1 MSANQFHFIIIDDSI
16 FDSRIAEKVI
26 QNVDSGA
33 VVTIFHDATK
43 AFDFLKELPHLS
55 HAMQKRVLFV
65 DIQMPIMN
73 GFEFVE
79 SFETLPDE
87 IKSGYILYFIT
98 SSMNENDIRRGTSYP
113 SVRQFLN
120 KPLTVDMLSGIITG
134 LRDEAQPELQ

>member
-1 MSANQFHFIIIDDSI
+1 MNANQFHFIIIDDSI

-26 QNVDSGA
+26 QNVDAGA

-43 AFDFLKELPHLS
+43 AFDFLKELPHMS
-55 HAMQKRVLFV
+55 DMQKRVLFV

-79 SFETLPDE
+79 SFESLPDE
-87 IKSGYILYFIT
+87 VKAGYILYFIT

-113 SVRQFLN
+113 SVRKFLN

-134 LRDEAQPELQ
+134 LRDEAQSGLQ

>member
-1 MSANQFHFIIIDDSI
+1 MNANQFHFIIIDDSI

-26 QNVDSGA
+26 QNVDAGA

-43 AFDFLKELPHLS
+43 AFDFLKDLPHLN
-55 HAMQKRVLFV
+55 HMQKRVLFV

-79 SFETLPDE
+79 SFETLPE
-87 IKSGYILYFIT
+87 EVKSNYILYFIT

-113 SVRQFLN
+113 SVRRFLN

-134 LRDEAQPELQ
+134 LRDESQPELQ

>member
-1 MSANQFHFIIIDDSI
+1 MSASQFHFIIIDDSI

-26 QNVDSGA
+26 QNVEAGA

-43 AFDFLKELPHLS
+43 AFEYLRDQPQT
-55 HAMQKRVLFV
+55 ANRMTRVLFV

-79 SFETLPDE
+79 SFESLPEEVKAD
-87 IKSGYILYFIT
+87 YILYFIT

-113 SVRQFLN
+113 SVRKFLN
-120 KPLTVDMLSGIITG
+120 KPLTIDMLAGIISG
-134 LRDEAQPELQ
+134 LKDEAAPGLSS

>member
-1 MSANQFHFIIIDDSI
+1 MNANQFHFIIIDDSI

-26 QNVDSGA
+26 QNVDAGA

-43 AFDFLKELPHLS
+43 AFDFLKELPHIS
-55 HAMQKRVLFV
+55 DMQKRVLFV

-79 SFETLPDE
+79 SFESLPDE
-87 IKSGYILYFIT
+87 VKAGYILYFIT

-113 SVRQFLN
+113 SVRKFLN

-134 LRDEAQPELQ
+134 LRDEAQSELQ